1 MTRVI
6 PVLLVAMVAAISV
19 SMISTASA
27 SDNSPSAGSS
37 GKSCKLPSGG
47 TLANGGELLE
57 EDDPGYNVI
66 TCSNGRICV
75 KAILSKHS
83 FWKVCWY
90 APAKAL
96 VSGGSAVA
104 PSITRATTG

>member
-6 PVLLVAMVAAISV
+6 PILLVAVVAAISV
-19 SMISTASA
+19 SVISTASA
-27 SDNSPSAGSS
+27 SDNRPSGSTS

-47 TLANGGELLE
+47 TLGDGEELLE
-57 EDDPGYNVI
+57 EDDPCYNVI

-75 KAILSKHS
+75 KAILGKRSV
-83 FWKVCWY
+83 WKVCWN

-96 VSGGSAVA
+96 VAAGSAVP
-104 PSITRATTG
+104 PSITKATTG